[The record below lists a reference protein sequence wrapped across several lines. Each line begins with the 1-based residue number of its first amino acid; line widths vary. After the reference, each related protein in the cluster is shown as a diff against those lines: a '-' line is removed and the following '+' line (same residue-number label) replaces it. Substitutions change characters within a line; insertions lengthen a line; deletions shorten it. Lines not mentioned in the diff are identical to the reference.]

1 MEFPQNSTIWLKGII
16 IDPLL
21 YGIESVTVDNE
32 DVTTQ
37 VNNGNEYEF
46 KNLSA
51 NHTVNI
57 TFGERSALK
66 KNITVQY
73 DDNHASAD
81 IYILNGEYV
90 GNGRGV
96 ANNKPREAAA
106 GEGFNYRV
114 YIYYNTQQYG
124 ISTIQVEGENGEN
137 GEFSE
142 TSMGGYVDI
151 IGLTDNTTVTVT
163 LEEKETKTV
172 TVNWPDGCNFIEMFN
187 QNDYIDPY
195 SYEDKEGVWVL
206 ATGSTYRMSI
216 SLSEPYTY
224 CPSLTIGNNA
234 SVYASYNE
242 DNGRY
247 EYDIENLS
255 SDQQIAVSLAP
266 VQTKDVTVNWGSD
279 NHITV
284 FFDPVY
290 GGETI
295 YATNGQPC
303 QLAEGR
309 SYEMRMEINEDIY
322 ELTSIQVDKGDNL
335 DYYNANGFI
344 AFPTVNDKHTVNIGL
359 TKKVDTNTI
368 TVTWNNGDICY
379 AEFHDENWNW
389 YSLRSGEVMEFPQ
402 NSTITL
408 RAGINNRLVYSIESV
423 TVDNQDVTTQFK
435 NSNQYQFENLSADHT
450 VNIVF
455 NKAETKTVTVN
466 WDDSNGERAEI
477 HFTGS
482 NDGPWVSNNSQTE
495 LPVGA
500 TIKMQIRPYAGFKV
514 SGVIVDNEQA
524 SVTYNTEDQCYEYT
538 FTVSDDNT
546 INIVFEESETF
557 SITVNDFD
565 KSVIYD
571 VYLNNSRISPNQ
583 SRMFN
588 VGSTVTLRVPAKV
601 SVDDVDYKVTM
612 TLDNNACTLEKDP
625 NNYWYCQYA
634 MTGFAANSV
643 HNIALGTTQIIYHN
657 VTVTFNDIDAQLET
671 SSDNYGINSGESN
684 KIEQGESVRLILNI
698 RTGRKLTS
706 VTVNGNSVNYKAG
719 GIVLTEGI
727 SGDIAVSVVTEEVE
741 TYDVVTEF
749 SGYSQATVFMES
761 DLFEK
766 RQTYGARYD
775 FNAGSDITVTIV
787 PSIGYEVS
795 ELVLINEDTW
805 EEDDVNAVYDAE
817 KKEYSYVISSLA
829 NNCRLRIT
837 TTKKSMIG
845 IENQSYTLNDIGMGT
860 YCSEYD
866 LDFSG
871 IDDITAYIASGF
883 NPEEGSIV
891 LTKVY
896 KVPAGTGIIIKGTP
910 GNYSIPVAATKFFY
924 SNMLVGV
931 VTATQ
936 VDEFEWKD
944 VEYTNYILLKKDG
957 DTEPTFY
964 RSSGNGNMPANR
976 AYLQIPSYL
985 LDSSNNNSRITAVFD
1000 DDVTPIEDIQTNS
1013 DNAKDDEYYNLNGQK
1028 VKTVKKGIYIKN
1040 GKKVII
1046 R

>member
-1 MEFPQNSTIWLKGII
+1 M
-16 IDPLL
+16 
-21 YGIESVTVDNE
+21 
-32 DVTTQ
+32 
-37 VNNGNEYEF
+37 GN
-46 KNLSA
+46 
-51 NHTVNI
+51 
-57 TFGERSALK
+57 
-66 KNITVQY
+66 
-73 DDNHASAD
+73 
-81 IYILNGEYV
+81 
-90 GNGRGV
+90 
-96 ANNKPREAAA
+96 
-106 GEGFNYRV
+106 
-114 YIYYNTQQYG
+114 
-124 ISTIQVEGENGEN
+124 
-137 GEFSE
+137 
-142 TSMGGYVDI
+142 
-151 IGLTDNTTVTVT
+151 
-163 LEEKETKTV
+163 
-172 TVNWPDGCNFIEMFN
+172 
-187 QNDYIDPY
+187 
-195 SYEDKEGVWVL
+195 
-206 ATGSTYRMSI
+206 
-216 SLSEPYTY
+216 
-224 CPSLTIGNNA
+224 
-234 SVYASYNE
+234 
-242 DNGRY
+242 
-247 EYDIENLS
+247 
-255 SDQQIAVSLAP
+255 
-266 VQTKDVTVNWGSD
+266 
-279 NHITV
+279 
-284 FFDPVY
+284 
-290 GGETI
+290 
-295 YATNGQPC
+295 
-303 QLAEGR
+303 
-309 SYEMRMEINEDIY
+309 
-322 ELTSIQVDKGDNL
+322 
-335 DYYNANGFI
+335 
-344 AFPTVNDKHTVNIGL
+344 
-359 TKKVDTNTI
+359 
-368 TVTWNNGDICY
+368 
-379 AEFHDENWNW
+379 
-389 YSLRSGEVMEFPQ
+389 
-402 NSTITL
+402 
-408 RAGINNRLVYSIESV
+408 
-423 TVDNQDVTTQFK
+423 
-435 NSNQYQFENLSADHT
+435 
-450 VNIVF
+450 
-455 NKAETKTVTVN
+455 
-466 WDDSNGERAEI
+466 
-477 HFTGS
+477 
-482 NDGPWVSNNSQTE
+482 
-495 LPVGA
+495 
-500 TIKMQIRPYAGFKV
+500 
-514 SGVIVDNEQA
+514 
-524 SVTYNTEDQCYEYT
+524 
-538 FTVSDDNT
+538 
-546 INIVFEESETF
+546 
-557 SITVNDFD
+557 
-565 KSVIYD
+565 
-571 VYLNNSRISPNQ
+571 
-583 SRMFN
+583 
-588 VGSTVTLRVPAKV
+588 TVTLRVPAKI

-612 TLDNNACTLEKDP
+612 ALDGTAYTLEKDP
-625 NNYWYCQYA
+625 NNSWYRQYV

-643 HNIALGTTQIIYHN
+643 HNITLGTTQIIYHN